1 MDKNDLKNLSFC
13 QFNYKKKWEVP
24 YAVTSAQS
32 GGRIAQQ
39 TRMRQTTAMTRKTGQ
54 TLHTVGFG

>member
-1 MDKNDLKNLSFC
+1 MTLKTSVFVNLII
-13 QFNYKKKWEVP
+13 KKKWEVP

-39 TRMRQTTAMTRKTGQ
+39 TRMRQTTAMTRKTSQ

>member
-1 MDKNDLKNLSFC
+1 MTLKTSVFVNLIIKNGG
-13 QFNYKKKWEVP
+13 VP

-39 TRMRQTTAMTRKTGQ
+39 TRMRQTTAMTRKTSQ